1 MPDAG
6 IPTVESG
13 TRHRTAE
20 RTAIQTGVPVLA
32 VSHSMSTISL
42 YVGGL
47 RHEVADTPTILG
59 RANQALDTLQ
69 RYKSRFDEVAST
81 LSALE
86 IQDFT
91 TLRDAMT
98 VMQRLLM
105 VQRIADE
112 LVGNVIELGTDGR
125 LLGLQLDELL
135 AGTEGL
141 RELIVRDY
149 LPMDDP
155 DSIVDIEARLDE
167 LNGPSLLD
175 LGTIARTL
183 GHAGESLDSQVSAR
197 GYRLLS
203 GIQRLPPTVLE
214 RLISHFGSLQALL
227 AATASDLQEVDG
239 IGEARARVVREG
251 LSRLAEASI
260 TDRFV

>member
-1 MPDAG
+1 
-6 IPTVESG
+6 
-13 TRHRTAE
+13 
-20 RTAIQTGVPVLA
+20 
-32 VSHSMSTISL
+32 
-42 YVGGL
+42 
-47 RHEVADTPTILG
+47 
-59 RANQALDTLQ
+59 
-69 RYKSRFDEVAST
+69 
-81 LSALE
+81 
-86 IQDFT
+86 
-91 TLRDAMT
+91 MT

-141 RELIVRDY
+141 SELIIRDY
-149 LPMDDP
+149 LPKDNPGD
-155 DSIVDIEARLDE
+155 VAAIETALGE
-167 LNGPSLLD
+167 LTGPALLD
-175 LGTIARTL
+175 LGTIARAI

-197 GYRLLS
+197 GYRLLA

-214 RLISHFGSLQALL
+214 RLIMHFGSLQALL